1 MWRNCCW
8 NCEMMQLLW
17 KTVQRFL
24 KKLKIELS
32 CSGSLW
38 RADDSYPPAQPHKFM
53 HLSPPASLLSLF
65 SRFCPTLC
73 DPTDCSP
80 PGSSVLGISQP
91 RILEWVATSF
101 STCFFS
107 YSLVLPS
114 HLIALA
120 TRVCLSTP
128 IH

>member
-1 MWRNCCW
+1 MTMWRNCCW

-17 KTVQRFL
+17 KTVQRVL

-38 RADDSYPPAQPHKFM
+38 WADDSYPPAQPHKFM

-80 PGSSVLGISQP
+80 PGSSVLGISQA
-91 RILEWVATSF
+91 RVLEWITIP
-101 STCFFS
+101 
-107 YSLVLPS
+107 SLANNQQDHQCENLGVFTL
-114 HLIALA
+114 
-120 TRVCLSTP
+120 V
-128 IH
+128 